1 MALYS
6 ERASPLP
13 PKEEASGWFT
23 REQVDLITRGMNV
36 IVCLI
41 QVQIPAFHSM
51 NIDLG

>member
-6 ERASPLP
+6 ERVSPLP

-36 IVCLI
+36 IVRLI
-41 QVQIPAFHSM
+41 QVQIPAFHSL
-51 NIDLG
+51 NSDLG